1 MNTKEERRKS
11 IISELNRN
19 SEDIKKE
26 RKEFSN
32 EIYNGF
38 LVLIGIFTVVSL
50 DIIISSSIK
59 FIPSILDTAEN
70 ILDKNTISLLWMP
83 LVFLWLVVYIF
94 IVRIIIVFGIE
105 FWIDKY
111 ILKEYPLDGEL
122 NNKLLNVFFTLLII
136 IINFSGWV
144 LE

>member
-83 LVFLWLVVYIF
+83 LVFC
-94 IVRIIIVFGIE
+94 G
-105 FWIDKY
+105 
-111 ILKEYPLDGEL
+111 
-122 NNKLLNVFFTLLII
+122 
-136 IINFSGWV
+136 
-144 LE
+144 

>member
-1 MNTKEERRKS
+1 MNTEEERRKS

-26 RKEFSN
+26 RKDFFN
-32 EIYNGF
+32 KIYNGF
-38 LVLIGIFTVVSL
+38 LMLIGIFTVASL

-59 FIPSILDTAEN
+59 FIPSILDTVEN
-70 ILDKNTISLLWMP
+70 ILYRNTISLLWMP
-83 LVFLWLVVYIF
+83 LVFLWLFVYFF
-94 IVRIIIVFGIE
+94 ITKFIIVYGIE

-111 ILKEYPLDGEL
+111 IFKEYPLDGEL

-136 IINFSGWV
+136 IIVLSGWV

>member
-1 MNTKEERRKS
+1 MNTEEERRKS
-11 IISELNRN
+11 IISEQNRN

-26 RKEFSN
+26 RKDFFN
-32 EIYNGF
+32 KIYNGF
-38 LVLIGIFTVVSL
+38 LTLIGITTAVSL

-59 FIPSILDTAEN
+59 FIPSIIDTAEN

-83 LVFLWLVVYIF
+83 LVFLWFVVYFF
-94 IVRIIIVFGIE
+94 IIKKIIVYGIE

>member
-94 IVRIIIVFGIE
+94 IVRIIRYCFGIY
-105 FWIDKY
+105 FY
-111 ILKEYPLDGEL
+111 S
-122 NNKLLNVFFTLLII
+122 F
-136 IINFSGWV
+136 
-144 LE
+144 

>member
-144 LE
+144 FE

>member
-19 SEDIKKE
+19 SQDIKKE

-59 FIPSILDTAEN
+59 FIPSILDTAKN